1 MSLGK
6 LELRNFRNYRHLKL
20 DLSPEI
26 TVFTGRNGIG
36 KTTILEAVSL
46 LGSGRSFR
54 SARNLD
60 FVQKREEAA
69 ILKGHVNNYGLTSD
83 LEVRIYPQSK
93 KVFVDEKLAKTSK
106 QLIDILPTIVFSPG
120 DHRIIEGDSTDRKQF
135 LNRAAINVDWEYQD
149 DLNAYNKALQ
159 QRNRVLKDQGEAI
172 ISSGRAALLDVLA
185 IWDEQLIHYGSRLIA
200 RRNFYLSDLRPHLTN
215 EYAKISQSSDHCDL
229 AYQPF
234 GEDDEPVPCD
244 TEAEIRTNFAQRLRD
259 SLRRDCFSGSSQVGP
274 HKDEIQLTLNG
285 NRVKFYGSQ
294 GEKRTC
300 ALALRLGELAL
311 FRAKVHRMPVL
322 LFDDVSSELDSARR
336 QSLVQL
342 LQEEK
347 TQVLI
352 TATELPSSLMDDVG
366 KTFEQLALSSLGDR
380 QAVGDRTE

>member
-1 MSLGK
+1 MSLQK
-6 LELRNFRNYRHLKL
+6 LELRSFRNYRHLKL
-20 DLSPEI
+20 ELSPDI

-36 KTTILEAVSL
+36 KTTILEAVAL

-54 SARNLD
+54 TARNFD
-60 FVQKREEAA
+60 FILKKEEAA
-69 ILKGHVNNYGLTSD
+69 VLKGAVSNQGLTSD

-93 KVFVDEKLAKTSK
+93 KVFVDEKLAKSSR
-106 QLIDILPTIVFSPG
+106 QLIELLPTIVFSPA

-135 LNRAAINVDWEYQD
+135 LNRAAINVDWEYQE
-149 DLNAYNKALQ
+149 DLNSYNKTLQ
-159 QRNRVLKDQGEAI
+159 QRNRILKEQGEAI
-172 ISSGRAALLDVLA
+172 ASSGRTQLMDLLS
-185 IWDEQLIHYGSRLIA
+185 IWDEQLIHFGSRLIA
-200 RRNFYLSDLRPHLTN
+200 RRNFYLSDLRPLLTQ
-215 EYAKISQSSDHCDL
+215 EYERISHSADHCDL
-229 AYQPF
+229 GYLPF
-234 GEDDEPVPCD
+234 GDESEPVPCD
-244 TEAEIRTNFAQRLRD
+244 TESEIRNYFAGKLRD
-259 SLRRDCFSGSSQVGP
+259 SLRRDCFSGTSQVGP

-285 NRVKFYGSQ
+285 NKVKFYGSQ

-311 FRAKVHRMPVL
+311 FRAKVRRMPVL

-366 KTFEQLALSSLGDR
+366 KTFEQVDLQALGER
-380 QAVGDRTE
+380 AE

>member
-1 MSLGK
+1 YRSLS
-6 LELRNFRNYRHLKL
+6 LT
-20 DLSPEI
+20 LSPDI

-36 KTTILEAVSL
+36 KTTILEAIAL

-60 FVQKREEAA
+60 FVQKKEEAA
-69 ILKGHVNNYGLTSD
+69 VIKGEASNSGLISD

-93 KVFVDEKLAKTSK
+93 KIFVDNKLAKSAK
-106 QLIDILPTIVFSPG
+106 QLIDLLPTIVFSPA

-135 LNRAAINVDWEYQD
+135 LNRAAINVDWEYQE
-149 DLNAYNKALQ
+149 DLNNYNKALQ
-159 QRNRVLKDQGEAI
+159 QRNRILKDQGEAI
-172 ISSGRAALLDVLA
+172 ASSGRSALIDTLA
-185 IWDEQLIHYGSRLIA
+185 IWDEQLVHHGSRLIA
-200 RRNFYLSDLRPHLTN
+200 RRNFYLSDLKPFLN
-215 EYAKISQSSDHCDL
+215 IEYGKISQSSDQCDL

-234 GEDDEPVPCD
+234 GEENEPVPCD
-244 TEAEIRTNFAQRLRD
+244 TEAEIKNYFAQRLRD

-285 NRVKFYGSQ
+285 NKVKFYGSQ

-311 FRAKVHRMPVL
+311 FRAKLRRMPIL
-322 LFDDVSSELDSARR
+322 LFDDVSSELDSVRR

-366 KTFEQLALSSLGDR
+366 KTFEQRDLSSIGDR